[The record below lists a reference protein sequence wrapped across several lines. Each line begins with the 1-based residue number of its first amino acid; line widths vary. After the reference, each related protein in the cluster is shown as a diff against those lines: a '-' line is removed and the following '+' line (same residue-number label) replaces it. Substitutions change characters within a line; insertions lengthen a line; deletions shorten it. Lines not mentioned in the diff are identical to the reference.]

1 MKSLGDLKRKVGAT
15 RSGSVP
21 AAFREAARRTLLAWV
36 DMAETHRLDM
46 RQALR
51 RLRDGEAAVEVAR
64 AALGAQ
70 ASDPTGPM
78 AQADCRKGCAF
89 CCILL
94 GSDGGTMTGVE
105 AARLHEALAPL
116 ADQPDGRDWHPSA
129 CAALDPETRL
139 CRAYEARP
147 AICRSYISPDAA
159 LCERVAQGEAVAGPG
174 VLGGH
179 TLYLSVLTLTREAL
193 RGVTAVPTYSL
204 SKIASAAVEG
214 VPLADALDGARH
226 APRELTEEIGRQKA
240 ALGR

>member
-1 MKSLGDLKRKVGAT
+1 MKSLGELKRKVVGA
-15 RSGSVP
+15 RAGSVP
-21 AAFREAARRTLLAWV
+21 AAFREAARRTLVAWV
-36 DMAETHRLDM
+36 EMAEAHRLDL

-51 RLRDGEAAVEVAR
+51 RLRNGEAAVEAAR

-70 ASDPTGPM
+70 VSDPAGPM
-78 AQADCRKGCAF
+78 AQADCREGCAF

-94 GSDGGTMTGVE
+94 GSDGGTITGVE
-105 AARLHEALAPL
+105 AARLHQALAPF
-116 ADQPDGRDWHPSA
+116 AGQPDGRRWHPSA
-129 CAALDPETRL
+129 CAALDPDTRL
-139 CRAYEARP
+139 CRAYDARP

-159 LCERVAQGEAVAGPG
+159 LCERVAAGEAVPGPG

-204 SKIASAAVEG
+204 SRVASAAVDG
-214 VPLADALDGARH
+214 VPLDDALDAARH
-226 APRELTEEIGRQKA
+226 APRELSEEIGRQKA

>member
-1 MKSLGDLKRKVGAT
+1 MKSFADLKRRIVAA
-15 RSGSVP
+15 RSPSIP
-21 AAFREAARRTLLAWV
+21 SAFRDAARRALVAWIE
-36 DMAETHRLDM
+36 MAEAHRLDL
-46 RQALR
+46 RQTMR
-51 RLRDGEAAVEVAR
+51 RLRDGDVAVEAAR

-70 ASDPTGPM
+70 TSDPGGPM
-78 AQADCRKGCAF
+78 SQADCREGCAF

-94 GSDGGTMTGVE
+94 GSDGGTVTGTE
-105 AARLHEALAPL
+105 AARLHEALAPH
-116 ADQPDGRDWHPSA
+116 AGQPDGRDWHPSA

-159 LCERVAQGEAVAGPG
+159 LCERVAQGETVAGPG

-204 SKIASAAVEG
+204 SRIASAAVEG
-214 VPLADALDGARH
+214 VPLADALNGARH
-226 APRELTEEIGRQKA
+226 APRELAEEIGRQKA

>member
-1 MKSLGDLKRKVGAT
+1 
-15 RSGSVP
+15 
-21 AAFREAARRTLLAWV
+21 
-36 DMAETHRLDM
+36 MAETHRLDL

-51 RLRDGEAAVEVAR
+51 RLRDGEVAVEAAR

-70 ASDPTGPM
+70 TSDPAGPM
-78 AQADCRKGCAF
+78 SQADCREGCAF

-94 GSDGGTMTGVE
+94 GSDGGTITGVE

-116 ADQPDGRDWHPSA
+116 AGHPDGRDWHPSA
-129 CAALDPETRL
+129 CAALDPDTRL
-139 CRAYEARP
+139 CRAYDARP

-159 LCERVAQGEAVAGPG
+159 LCERVAEGEAVVGPG

-204 SKIASAAVEG
+204 SRIAIAAVEG
-214 VPLADALDGARH
+214 VPLTEALDSARH